1 MIRQSR
7 RSFLKTNLALGACL
21 GAGLDVISL
30 PAAQAANVNGYKAL
44 VCVYLAGGNDSYN
57 MFVPRSASAHSDY
70 AAARRFLALPRG
82 QILPVSPSTYS
93 DGQDY
98 GFHPLMR
105 ESQRLFDTGRM
116 AVIANVGSL
125 VRPLSKQEYEDESA
139 PLPKQLF
146 SHNDQTDSWLAA
158 DARGSAGLG
167 WAGKTVDIMYPNG
180 APQPSPSISVGGN
193 SVWQTGRR
201 VRSFEIHPTNAA
213 GSQHLPYHPGPLKLR
228 DAFRTMHQRAAN
240 QNSPFFR
247 EHAETLG
254 RAEAFG
260 NSINS
265 ALEFSPQYSNSFPQD
280 LLGFQMRMVA
290 NLIAVRDRL
299 DTNMNRQIFF
309 VRIGGWDTH
318 SEQAEPESNVHGNL
332 LRQLDLAL
340 SAFDSAVT
348 ELGVQDSVTA
358 FTATEFGRTL
368 IPNGSGT
375 DHGWG
380 GHSLVMGGAVRGGD
394 IYGQMPLISVDSQD
408 AINGGRMIPT
418 LSVDQYSATLA
429 RWFGLNNA
437 ELASVFPNLGNFSV
451 SDLGFMT

>member
-7 RSFLKTNLALGACL
+7 RSFLKTQLALGACL
-21 GAGLDVISL
+21 GAGLDVISM
-30 PAAQAANVNGYKAL
+30 PAAKAADLGGYKAL

-57 MFVPRSASAHSDY
+57 MFVPRSAAAHSDY
-70 AAARRFLALPRG
+70 ANARQFLALPRS
-82 QILPVSPSTYS
+82 QVLPVSPATYS

-98 GFHPLMR
+98 GFHPSMR
-105 ESQRLFDTGRM
+105 ECQRLFGTGKLS
-116 AVIANVGSL
+116 VIANVGSL
-125 VRPLSKQEYEDESA
+125 VRPVSRQEYESQSA

-158 DARGSAGLG
+158 DARGAAGVG
-167 WAGKTVDIMYPNG
+167 WAGRTMDIMYPNG

-193 SVWQTGRR
+193 SLWQTGRR
-201 VRSFEIHPTNAA
+201 VRSFEVHPTN
-213 GSQHLPYHPGPLKLR
+213 GVGLQHLPFHPGPLKLR
-228 DAFRTMHQRAAN
+228 DAFRSMHQRAST
-240 QNSPFFR
+240 QNSPFVR

-260 NSINS
+260 NSVNS
-265 ALEFSPQYSNSFPQD
+265 ALDFAPEFGNAFPNH

-299 DTNMNRQIFF
+299 DTSLNRQIFF
-309 VRIGGWDTH
+309 CRIGGWDTH
-318 SEQAEPESNVHGNL
+318 SEQADAGTNLHGNL
-332 LRQLDLAL
+332 LGQLDTAL

-394 IYGQMPLISVDSQD
+394 IYGQMPQISTDSPD
-408 AINGGRMIPT
+408 AVLGGRMIPT
-418 LSVDQYSATLA
+418 LSVDQYSATMA
-429 RWFGLNNA
+429 SWFGLNSS
-437 ELASVFPNLGNFSV
+437 ELNDVFPNLGNFST
-451 SDLGFMT
+451 SDLGFMA